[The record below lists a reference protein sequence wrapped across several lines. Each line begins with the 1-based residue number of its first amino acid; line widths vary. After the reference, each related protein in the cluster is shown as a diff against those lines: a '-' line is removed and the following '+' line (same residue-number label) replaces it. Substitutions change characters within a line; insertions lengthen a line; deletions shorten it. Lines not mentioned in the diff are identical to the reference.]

1 MKPDRGPHSPA
12 AAGRRKEAI
21 DMRTTS
27 PCPLAVPSL
36 LATAALAA
44 LLAVAP
50 LACGGGEGAPVAK
63 LSLEPGA
70 VDLPYGSFTDLDLAW
85 TPRAELEGVTGQLRL
100 FAHLL
105 DPKGRLTRTFDQGLP
120 DDWQVGQSQHAKLRL
135 YQSLLAPPLAA
146 GDYTLTVGLYDDS
159 GRRWPLDTEGERRGR
174 DEYEMVAVHVPK
186 KSAGLPAF
194 EFSPTWSPTLA
205 GSDRQVVA
213 FRWLHGDGSIHL
225 SEIQGPG
232 TLWARIQ
239 IPAVET
245 AGMRR
250 QIEDSE
256 GGDEARLGLSAGC
269 SGFEAG
275 VSGAGSHDID
285 IPVTTDSGRC
295 TVTYDPNFVMIAND
309 PAAVTDAGRTL
320 LLEALAWKKGS

>member
-1 MKPDRGPHSPA
+1 MRTSPA
-12 AAGRRKEAI
+12 RPFAA
-21 DMRTTS
+21 
-27 PCPLAVPSL
+27 PSL

-50 LACGGGEGAPVAK
+50 LACGGGEGAPVAQ
-63 LSLEPGA
+63 LSLEPGD
-70 VDLPYGSFTDLDLAW
+70 VDLPYGSFTDLDLSW
-85 TPRAELEGVTGQLRL
+85 TPSAQLDGVSGHLRL

-105 DPKGRLTRTFDQGLP
+105 DPKGRLTRTFDQDLA
-120 DDWQVGQSQHAKLRL
+120 DDWEVGQAHHSSLRL

-146 GDYTLTVGLYDDS
+146 GEYTLTVGLYDES
-159 GRRWPLDTEGERRGR
+159 GGRWPLDTEGTRRGR
-174 DEYEMVAVHVPK
+174 DEYAMVKVHVPSQ
-186 KSAGLPAF
+186 SAGLPAF
-194 EFSPTWSPTLA
+194 EFSPTWSPIAA

-225 SEIQGPG
+225 SEISGPG

-250 QIEDSE
+250 EIEDSK
-256 GGDEARLGLSAGC
+256 GGEEARVGLSAGC

-275 VSGAGSHDID
+275 VSGAGSHNVD
-285 IPVTTDSGRC
+285 IPVATDSGEC
-295 TVTYDPNFVMIAND
+295 TVTYDPNFVMVASD
-309 PAAVTDAGRTL
+309 PEVVTDGKRSV